1 MRKRADMK
9 KSSLAYKAITKMPL
23 IVFHDY
29 KALSYP
35 KKSILA
41 AAKLIYKKEKLS
53 VLKKTHVILCSNRK
67 IIKLNSMF
75 LHRNRAT
82 DVISFNY
89 GENDLL
95 GEIYISL
102 QRAKTQAKE
111 YKVTYNNEVLRL
123 FVHGMFHLLGYDHE
137 TEKDRKKMRAKETIY
152 VN

>member
-1 MRKRADMK
+1 MK
-9 KSSLAYKAITKMPL
+9 KYSSGYKAIAKLPL
-23 IVFHDY
+23 LIFHDY
-29 KALSYP
+29 KTLSYP

-41 AAKLIYKKEKLS
+41 AAMRIYKKEKIPA
-53 VLKKTHVILCSNRK
+53 LKKTHVILCSNHK

-102 QRAKTQAKE
+102 QRAKAQAKE

-123 FVHGMFHLLGYDHE
+123 FVHGMFHLLGFDHE
-137 TEKDRKKMRAKETIY
+137 TVKDKKKMQKKEIIF
-152 VN
+152 VK